1 MNKPTI
7 NLSDCVLCEICVEL
21 CPEIFKINAV
31 GFVEVAD
38 IKEYNKKRLKEAA
51 KNCPENC
58 ISFES

>member
-1 MNKPTI
+1 MNRPTI

-21 CPEIFKINAV
+21 CPEIFKINEA
-31 GFVEVAD
+31 GFIEILD
-38 IKEYNKKRLKEAA
+38 IKEYDQDCIKEAA